1 MPYTYT
7 EHVLFEPLE
16 NLAEN
21 RWRLCGFGD
30 KPIGI
35 CYQGKE

>member
-16 NLAEN
+16 H